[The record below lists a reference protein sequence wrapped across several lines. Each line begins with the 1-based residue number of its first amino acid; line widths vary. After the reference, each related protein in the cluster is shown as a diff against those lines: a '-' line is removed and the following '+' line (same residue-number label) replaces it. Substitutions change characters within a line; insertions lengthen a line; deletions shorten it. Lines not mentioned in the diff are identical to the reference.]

1 MSQENTKANK
11 KSGKDVKQSGKE
23 IKINVADSVIT
34 IDVPRVHIISHE
46 RGWAV
51 QKEGAKRATG
61 VWDTKKDAIDQG
73 KKIAKESESELVI
86 HTKDG
91 KIEASEII

>member
-1 MSQENTKANK
+1 MEAVRDKRPQREEFKQGDAADLRSQQYYWE
-11 KSGKDVKQSGKE
+11 DIKE
-23 IKINVADSVIT
+23 IN
-34 IDVPRVHIISHE
+34 
-46 RGWAV
+46 
-51 QKEGAKRATG
+51 KEGAERATG

>member
-1 MSQENTKANK
+1 MPKEKTRTDK
-11 KSGKDVKQSGKE
+11 KSDKEEMQSGKE
-23 IKINVADSVIT
+23 IKLKIADSVIT
-34 IDVPRVHIISHE
+34 IDIPRIHIISHE

-61 VWDTKKDAIDQG
+61 VWDTKEDAIDQG
-73 KKIAKESESELVI
+73 KKIAKASDSELVI